1 MRQKP
6 SKTQAT
12 VAEQAQAIS
21 DADAE
26 IKRTEQLIHR
36 IAELE
41 YEQRSS
47 REQISRLTT
56 DKDRIEAALK
66 RLKDERAQMAADM
79 EAALQTKL
87 TKMLQAKEQEQQA
100 LREKIAQ
107 YQAETEQQML
117 KLRRERDEAL
127 ALTQNN
133 ALEDLG
139 KNTIKFHH
147 KLLLLL
153 GVIGFLLF
161 SLLLFLIMRNAT

>member
-1 MRQKP
+1 MSKKP
-6 SKTQAT
+6 SPPPAT
-12 VAEQAQAIS
+12 VEEQAQAIAA
-21 DADAE
+21 ADAK
-26 IKRTEQLIHR
+26 IDRTEQLITR

-56 DKDRIEAALK
+56 DKERIENALK
-66 RLKDERAQMAADM
+66 KLKEERAQMAADM
-79 EAALQTKL
+79 EMALQAKL

-100 LREKIAQ
+100 LREKIVN
-107 YQAETEQQML
+107 YQKETEQQML

-127 ALTQNN
+127 ALTQTN
-133 ALEDLG
+133 ALEGLG
-139 KNTIKFHH
+139 ENTVQFHH

-161 SLLLFLIMRNAT
+161 SLLIFLIMR